1 MVSYLVKYILICLLL
16 TEILELGII
25 KILGVKNKKN
35 FLVIFLINVVTNL
48 ILSYITFLLSVYKNI
63 SFYDYVFMAEI
74 TIIVV
79 EGIML
84 DKHFD
89 YESEDFF
96 INKITKNKKLKSMIF
111 SVIINIISIVIGS
124 AIVQIVNLFNF

>member
-1 MVSYLVKYILICLLL
+1 MVSYLVKYILVCLLL

-25 KILGVKNKKN
+25 KVLGVKNKKN

-84 DKHFD
+84 DNHFD
-89 YESEDFF
+89 YEAEDFF